1 MSYLSNTTPN
11 QLSVSQDASNRTRVS
26 QSFTLHD
33 GKLLNA
39 DSAFQFDTKGTGTGA
54 FANNKYN
61 MSVTAGQYL
70 IRQTKRYAPY
80 SSGKSQQV
88 EETFDNFQV
97 EANTVKRVG
106 YFSSIATGVYDTN
119 YDGFWLENDGTTIRL
134 KAARDGVST
143 LDVAITSWSGYS
155 QLAEYQSVANWANFT
170 VVAFDFLWLGGAVL
184 RFFVKTSN
192 GFVLAHIF
200 NYAGTTTDTF
210 IKSPNQPLRYEIRS
224 STGTGSL
231 RYICSQVSTEGSI
244 DEVGFNN
251 AGHSLM
257 AGTGGINSQ
266 TVATIG
272 TSYAVCGVRKAAT
285 HRDCTLK
292 VSSHDLM
299 VQSTADY
306 IHYKLV
312 LNPTL
317 SAALTY
323 TAIANSCAEVGVAG
337 AVAAISITH
346 TANTGRVLHEG
357 LLSQGQPIPYG
368 FLEKDFFSYLG
379 CTIDNVMDEIV
390 LIVTPLTANITLN
403 GCLNWKEY

>member
-11 QLSVSQDASNRTRVS
+11 PLNISQDASNRTRVS
-26 QSFTLHD
+26 QSTTLHD

-39 DSAFQFDTKGTGTGA
+39 DSSLMFDTKGTGTGA
-54 FANNKYN
+54 YANNKYN
-61 MSVTAGQYL
+61 MPVTSAQYI

-88 EETFDNFQV
+88 ECTFDSMAV
-97 EANTVKRVG
+97 EANVVKRAG
-106 YFSSIATGVYDTN
+106 YFSSVATGVYDTN

-143 LDVAITSWSGYS
+143 LDVAITAWSGYS
-155 QLAEYQSVANWANFT
+155 QLAEYQTLSTWGNFT

-200 NYAGTTTDTF
+200 NYAGTSTDTF
-210 IKSPNQPLRYEIRS
+210 IKSPNQPIRYEIRS

-244 DEVGFNN
+244 DEAGFNN
-251 AGHSLM
+251 AGNSLL
-257 AGTGGINSQ
+257 AGGVNSQ
-266 TVATIG
+266 TVATAG
-272 TSYAVCGVRKAAT
+272 TSYAVCGVRKQST
-285 HRDCTLK
+285 HRDCSLK
-292 VSSHDLM
+292 ITSADIM

-306 IHYKLV
+306 LKYDVI

-323 TAIANSCAEVGVAG
+323 TAVPNSCAEVGVAG
-337 AVAAISITH
+337 ALAAISITV
-346 TANTGRVLHEG
+346 TAGTGRVLHSG
-357 LLSQGQPIPYG
+357 LLSQGQPVPFG
-368 FLEKDFFSYLG
+368 TLDKDFFSYLG
-379 CTIDNVMDEIV
+379 CTIDNVMDQIILV
-390 LIVTPLTANITLN
+390 VTPLTTNITLN

>member
-11 QLSVSQDASNRTRVS
+11 PLNISQDASNRTRVS
-26 QSFTLHD
+26 QSTTLHD
-33 GKLLNA
+33 GKLLNG
-39 DSAFQFDTKGTGTGA
+39 DSSLLFDTKGTGTGA
-54 FANNKYN
+54 YANNKYN
-61 MSVTAGQYL
+61 MPVTSAQYI

-88 EETFDNFQV
+88 ECTFDSMAV
-97 EANTVKRVG
+97 EANVVKRVG
-106 YFSSIATGVYDTN
+106 YFSSVATGVYNTN

-143 LDVAITSWSGYS
+143 LDVAITAWSGYS
-155 QLAEYQSVANWANFT
+155 QLAEYQTLSTWGNFT

-200 NYAGTTTDTF
+200 NYAGTSTDTF
-210 IKSPNQPLRYEIRS
+210 IKSPNQPIRYEIRS

-244 DEVGFNN
+244 DGSGFNN
-251 AGHSLM
+251 AGNSLL
-257 AGTGGINSQ
+257 AGGVNSQ
-266 TVATIG
+266 TVATAG
-272 TSYAVCGVRKAAT
+272 TLYAVCGVRKQST
-285 HRDCTLK
+285 HRDCSLNITS
-292 VSSHDLM
+292 VDLM

-306 IHYKLV
+306 LKYDVI

-323 TAIANSCAEVGVAG
+323 TALSNSCAEVGVAG
-337 AVAAISITH
+337 ALAAISITA
-346 TANTGRVLHEG
+346 TVGTGRVLHSG
-357 LLSQGQPIPYG
+357 LLSQGQPVQFG
-368 FLEKDFFSYLG
+368 TLDKDSLSYLG
-379 CTIDNVMDEIV
+379 STIDNVMDQIV
-390 LIVTPLTANITLN
+390 LVVTPLTTNITLN

>member
-11 QLSVSQDASNRTRVS
+11 PLNISQDASNRTRVS

-39 DSAFQFDTKGTGTGA
+39 DSSLMFDTKGTGTGA

-61 MSVTAGQYL
+61 MSVTSAQYL
-70 IRQTKRYAPY
+70 IRQTKRFAPY

-97 EANTVKRVG
+97 EANTVKRIG
-106 YFSSIATGVYDTN
+106 YYSSIATGVYDTN

-134 KAARDGVST
+134 KAERDGVST
-143 LDVAITSWSGYS
+143 LNVAITAWSGYS
-155 QLAEYQSVANWANFT
+155 QLAEYQNLANWANFT
-170 VVAFDFLWLGGAVL
+170 VIAFDFLWLGGAVL

-210 IKSPNQPLRYEIRS
+210 IKSPNHPLRYEIRS

-244 DEVGFNN
+244 DEAGFNN
-251 AGHSLM
+251 GGNSLLTAGVP
-257 AGTGGINSQ
+257 SQ
-266 TVATIG
+266 SVATIG
-272 TSYAVCGVRKAAT
+272 TSYAICGVRKAAT
-285 HRDCTLK
+285 HRDCSLRVTS
-292 VSSHDLM
+292 VDLM
-299 VQSTADY
+299 VQSNTDY
-306 IHYKLV
+306 LLYKIV

-317 SAALTY
+317 SAGLTY
-323 TAIANSCAEVGVAG
+323 TAVANSCAEVGVAG
-337 AVAAISITH
+337 AVTAISITH
-346 TANTGRVLHEG
+346 TAGTGRVLHEG
-357 LLSQGQPIPYG
+357 LLSQGQPVPYG
-368 FLEKDFFSYLG
+368 FLDKDFLSYLG

-390 LIVTPLTANITLN
+390 LIATPITAAITLN
-403 GCLNWKEY
+403 GCINWKEY